1 VERLRG
7 SIKIEHTLAARG
19 ANKLWE
25 LMHSE
30 PYVPAL
36 GALTGGQAVQSV
48 RAGLKAIYISGWCA
62 CLRTC
67 CAAGSWTLVLCN
79 STLRCGAD
87 AVLCLVRRQVSSAA
101 CQLMWHSAFLGLF
114 RWLLACPCCCCLQRQ
129 A

>member
-1 VERLRG
+1 MERLRG

-67 CAAGSWTLVLCN
+67 CIPGSRTLVFV
-79 STLRCGAD
+79 TARCA
-87 AVLCLVRRQVSSAA
+87 LL
-101 CQLMWHSAFLGLF
+101 LM
-114 RWLLACPCCCCLQRQ
+114 PCR
-129 A
+129 AWRAGR

>member
-1 VERLRG
+1 MERLRG
-7 SIKIEHTLAARG
+7 SVKIEYTLAARG

-62 CLRTC
+62 HLLGF
-67 CAAGSWTLVLCN
+67 AAPAQLFTAPLVYGISGRFRFALHWRSVCGS
-79 STLRCGAD
+79 
-87 AVLCLVRRQVSSAA
+87 RRK
-101 CQLMWHSAFLGLF
+101 
-114 RWLLACPCCCCLQRQ
+114 LAPLKGDCWVPGPEQKQSRKTDFDT
-129 A
+129 